1 MGRCISDSMLLV
13 AGLQVGKN
21 RNTKIY
27 KTEKTADIKNDYQKQ
42 TNILRKKTRTKT
54 VAIKILEIF
63 GSIETSSIERKRGSR
78 MWDCRRKSRIRG
90 YGKHSLCLVLR
101 RDARRWVWRC
111 EDSCGKERGKGLHI
125 RMTASFLERRAQI
138 RSRKEFP
145 G

>member
-27 KTEKTADIKNDYQKQ
+27 KTEKTADIKNDYQIQ

-63 GSIETSSIERKRGSR
+63 GSIETYSMKRA
-78 MWDCRRKSRIRG
+78 WKS
-90 YGKHSLCLVLR
+90 YV
-101 RDARRWVWRC
+101 
-111 EDSCGKERGKGLHI
+111 GL
-125 RMTASFLERRAQI
+125 
-138 RSRKEFP
+138 
-145 G
+145 